1 VQTPLPSTF
10 FTAPPNFGWTIILY
24 FFIGGIGGGA
34 LMLAGLLRMFGRTE
48 DRAYIQIASALAL
61 ASAVISGILLIVDL
75 SSPLRFWHMVI
86 QNHTGLPM
94 FKWWSPMSDG
104 VWILL
109 AFSAFAFGAAL
120 QAFVHERWFPQRI
133 ARITRVVTRPAF
145 VIVGAIGGIASGL
158 ALAGYTGILLAATN
172 RPVWSDSTWLGVV
185 FLFSAVSTSMAALL
199 LLSHW
204 RRVGA
209 TSTREWLARFDNVT
223 LVLELLAIAA
233 FLVSLGN
240 ASIALYNAWGVL
252 LVLGVIVAGII
263 VPFFIQRRPSHG
275 VVLPAVLVLVGGFLL
290 RTVILLSSEQIHVVG
305 TQVVR

>member
-1 VQTPLPSTF
+1 MQGNLPSTF
-10 FTAPPNFGWTIILY
+10 FTAPPGFGWTIVLY

-34 LMLAGLLRMFGRTE
+34 LMLAGLLRLFGRPE

-61 ASAVISGILLIVDL
+61 ASAVLSGILLVVDL

-86 QNHTGLPM
+86 QNHTLLPM

-109 AFSAFAFGAAL
+109 AFSAFALGAAL
-120 QAFVHERWFPQRI
+120 QAFVHEPWFPEPV
-133 ARITRVVTRPAF
+133 ARITRVVTRPPF
-145 VIVGAIGGIASGL
+145 VIAGAIGGIISGL

-172 RPVWSDSTWLGVV
+172 RPIWSDSTWLGVL

-204 RRVGA
+204 RRVEE
-209 TSTREWLARFDNVT
+209 SPTREWLSRFDNVT
-223 LVLELLAIAA
+223 LVLELFAMAA

-252 LVLGVIVAGII
+252 LVLGVVVAGMI
-263 VPFFIQRRPSHG
+263 VPFFMQRRPNHG

-305 TQVVR
+305 TQVVH